1 MNSIVFLLATASI
14 LIFLVASPLTLSHA
28 VSSESVNIFPQGS
41 KPYGLTQEQHIQNF
55 WKWVISLPEDQ
66 NPWDDPSGKN
76 CANGQV
82 GTNSS
87 VFYLSGNGGGTSERV
102 CTVPAGKGLLI
113 PVMVVE
119 ISDKEYPG
127 ATVDD
132 LASSAKQDQDS
143 VNSLYLKIDDKEYGY
158 DELVKYRTNTGPFNV
173 VFPDNPA
180 FGVLEGGPSKTVA
193 DGFYIL
199 TEPISKGNHTVH
211 YKSSL
216 LCLDPDCAEPNFGQD
231 IKYNII
237 AK

>member
-1 MNSIVFLLATASI
+1 
-14 LIFLVASPLTLSHA
+14 
-28 VSSESVNIFPQGS
+28 
-41 KPYGLTQEQHIQNF
+41 
-55 WKWVISLPEDQ
+55 
-66 NPWDDPSGKN
+66 
-76 CANGQV
+76 
-82 GTNSS
+82 
-87 VFYLSGNGGGTSERV
+87 
-102 CTVPAGKGLLI
+102 
-113 PVMVVE
+113 MVVE

-158 DELVKYRTNTGPFNV
+158 DEVVKYRTNTGPFNV

-211 YKSSL
+211 INRA
-216 LCLDPDCAEPNFGQD
+216 CFA
-231 IKYNII
+231 
-237 AK
+237 

>member
-1 MNSIVFLLATASI
+1 MNSIVFLLAAISI
-14 LIFLVASPLTLSHA
+14 LIILVSNPLTLSSA
-28 VSSESVNIFPQGS
+28 ASSGSVNIFPQGS

-55 WKWVISLPEDQ
+55 WKWVISLPENQ
-66 NPWDDPSGKN
+66 NPWNDPSGKN

-132 LASSAKQDQDS
+132 LASSAKKDQDS

-158 DELVKYRTNTGPFNV
+158 DELVKYRTNTEPFSV
-173 VFPDNPA
+173 VFPDNPS

-199 TEPISKGNHTVH
+199 TEPLSKGNHTVH

-231 IKYNII
+231 IQYTII
-237 AK
+237 AE